1 MKARPF
7 RTGAKAPARH
17 AKRPGRGARLSFRV
31 AQGPTPPML
40 ALPSPRAALPAR
52 SYLCFLSVK
61 DLRRKDLGRVAPLH
75 RFFSRGPFPHLC
87 RQGFP
92 TATLRVSP
100 IFIRCA
106 ACQTGD
112 TPPRATPLTAIPPV
126 SADDGLF
133 EPDQDHSSSRN
144 PTPPDARP
152 SHPRGAALN
161 GRDLSFSFSAKCLR
175 RKDLGRIASYLIDEE
190 RMTEEKNRAKYFL
203 LNRRT

>member
-1 MKARPF
+1 MNKPGRVKARPF

-152 SHPRGAALN
+152 SHPRGAASKARPFPSTSRQERLRQK
-161 GRDLSFSFSAKCLR
+161 GLGGVAPLLLRSFF
-175 RKDLGRIASYLIDEE
+175 
-190 RMTEEKNRAKYFL
+190 
-203 LNRRT
+203 